1 MILGNQKRRT
11 VLWLSV
17 FGHVTPSPSLLL
29 PSKIRRRYIYI
40 YLFSLPN
47 LPHEK
52 NRGYTHTHPQRRGE
66 GQKRDYAQ
74 ILSVETLQTRREW
87 DNTFIILKEKKVL
100 RKNAIPRKAVC
111 ISEMKE
117 Q

>member
-1 MILGNQKRRT
+1 MAECVWPCHSIPI
-11 VLWLSV
+11 SV
-17 FGHVTPSPSLLL
+17 TSF
-29 PSKIRRRYIYI
+29 KDKKEIYIYI